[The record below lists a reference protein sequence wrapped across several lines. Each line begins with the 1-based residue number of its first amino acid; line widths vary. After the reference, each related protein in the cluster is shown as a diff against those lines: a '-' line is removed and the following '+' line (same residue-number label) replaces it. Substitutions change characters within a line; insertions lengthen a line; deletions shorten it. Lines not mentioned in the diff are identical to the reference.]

1 MTPFEVISEPRR
13 REILARLGELGES
26 PVGALAEL
34 IDISRPAV
42 SQHLKVLKD
51 AGMVDER
58 QDGRQR
64 LYRLNAEGIANI
76 EAEGYKKLK
85 ALGAT
90 TPTKIFTA
98 GGGSKNQAWT
108 KIRAQITG
116 HPVVAATNTEACY
129 GSALLA
135 KKAVNNE

>member
-1 MTPFEVISEPRR
+1 MTPLEVVSEPRR

-64 LYRLNAEGIANI
+64 LYRINADGIAQARLAI
-76 EAEGYKKLK
+76 ELFLINELDDLESSARDL
-85 ALGAT
+85 AT
-90 TPTKIFTA
+90 
-98 GGGSKNQAWT
+98 
-108 KIRAQITG
+108 RR
-116 HPVVAATNTEACY
+116 
-129 GSALLA
+129 
-135 KKAVNNE
+135 VNDG